1 LKGLNIMA
9 KLVYRFL
16 SPFEISGQKEV
27 GADIGGLDAWRL
39 EISDS
44 LSLATRAERSES
56 LSP

>member
-1 LKGLNIMA
+1 MA
-9 KLVYRFL
+9 KLVYRLL